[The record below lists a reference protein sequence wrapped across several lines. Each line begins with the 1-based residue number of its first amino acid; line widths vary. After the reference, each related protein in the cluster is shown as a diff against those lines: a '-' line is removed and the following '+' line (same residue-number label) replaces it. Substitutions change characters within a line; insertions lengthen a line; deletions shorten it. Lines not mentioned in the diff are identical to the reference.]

1 MLHLR
6 RSKIAYMIKLILIVS
21 FSVFLFSGYSQTN
34 NSADTIYK
42 HPDSTIIDEIKDNV
56 LDNIP
61 TISLDDN
68 DLSDASSQAVS
79 SVLTAGRDPFYSAA
93 AFNFS
98 PARFRIRGYD
108 GDYGSTYMN
117 GIPMDN
123 LDNGFTPF
131 GLWGGLN
138 DVTRNK
144 DVSIGLRYNTYAF
157 GDIGTTT
164 SIDSR
169 ASRQRKQTSLSYG
182 YSNRTYDQRLM
193 FTHSTGL
200 NKNGWAFTVS
210 GSRRYADEGYVA
222 GTYYNG
228 WSYFGAVDKKIGQRQ
243 ILSLTVFGAPTENG
257 RQGAATTEI
266 MDLAGSHYYNPY
278 WGYQNGKK
286 RNANIGK
293 TNQPVAILTHDFRI
307 TNNTNL
313 TTSLGYSSGERSVSG
328 LDWYNAP
335 DPRPDYYRYLPSY
348 YAGDPEAEQ
357 QVYDQLKN
365 SEAARQINWQ
375 NLYDVNRASSATI
388 YNVEGIAGNNVS
400 GKRSYYIQQERVTN
414 ARRMNFNTV
423 VNTRLNNHIDLSA
436 GLSFQSLKNN
446 YFERVADLL
455 GGEFYVDLNQFAER
469 DFPSDPNAN
478 QNDVNHPNRIL
489 NVGDK
494 YGYDYDI
501 NINKPAG
508 WLQLVFKYKKVD
520 FFAAGEASQTQ
531 FYRVGHVK
539 NGLFLDN
546 SFGKSSLNTFNNY
559 AAKGGITYKLN
570 GRNYFYVNGA
580 VLTKAPYYDN
590 AYISPRTR
598 DFLQDGLTSELIQT
612 AEAGY
617 ILNAPKLKIKLN
629 GYYTRMQHGF
639 NVLSF
644 YNELY
649 QTFVNYAIKDID
661 RVYFGGE
668 FGFEA
673 KLMPNVTLTGA
684 AAVGRYYYDSR
695 QQATTTLDNSTAVQ
709 KSETVYA
716 ENYRIPG
723 TPQEAYSMG
732 ISYRSPK
739 FWFVSV
745 SGNYFDQ
752 MWLDFNPIRRTYSA
766 VEDLSKDDPIRASIL
781 AQTQLAAQYTIDA
794 FAGYSI
800 KLKTTVG
807 KEKKPLFLVFNGGVN
822 NILNNKDIVT
832 GGYEQLRFDY
842 TDRNVDK
849 FPSKYYYAF
858 GLNYFFS
865 ATIRF

>member
-1 MLHLR
+1 M
-6 RSKIAYMIKLILIVS
+6 
-21 FSVFLFSGYSQTN
+21 
-34 NSADTIYK
+34 
-42 HPDSTIIDEIKDNV
+42 
-56 LDNIP
+56 
-61 TISLDDN
+61 
-68 DLSDASSQAVS
+68 
-79 SVLTAGRDPFYSAA
+79 
-93 AFNFS
+93 
-98 PARFRIRGYD
+98 
-108 GDYGSTYMN
+108 
-117 GIPMDN
+117 
-123 LDNGFTPF
+123 
-131 GLWGGLN
+131 
-138 DVTRNK
+138 
-144 DVSIGLRYNTYAF
+144 
-157 GDIGTTT
+157 
-164 SIDSR
+164 
-169 ASRQRKQTSLSYG
+169 
-182 YSNRTYDQRLM
+182 
-193 FTHSTGL
+193 
-200 NKNGWAFTVS
+200 
-210 GSRRYADEGYVA
+210 
-222 GTYYNG
+222 
-228 WSYFGAVDKKIGQRQ
+228 
-243 ILSLTVFGAPTENG
+243 
-257 RQGAATTEI
+257 
-266 MDLAGSHYYNPY
+266 
-278 WGYQNGKK
+278 
-286 RNANIGK
+286 
-293 TNQPVAILTHDFRI
+293 
-307 TNNTNL
+307 
-313 TTSLGYSSGERSVSG
+313 
-328 LDWYNAP
+328 
-335 DPRPDYYRYLPSY
+335 
-348 YAGDPEAEQ
+348 
-357 QVYDQLKN
+357 
-365 SEAARQINWQ
+365 
-375 NLYDVNRASSATI
+375 
-388 YNVEGIAGNNVS
+388 
-400 GKRSYYIQQERVTN
+400 
-414 ARRMNFNTV
+414 
-423 VNTRLNNHIDLSA
+423 
-436 GLSFQSLKNN
+436 
-446 YFERVADLL
+446 ADLL

-617 ILNAPKLKIKLN
+617 ILNAPKLKVKLN